1 MRTIMVMNAKG
12 GCGKTTIATNLA
24 SYYASELGATVAL
37 ADYDPLQSSLDWL
50 ALRPAERAP
59 IKRVAALDKG
69 LRGLG
74 HGTDYLIIDSPARS
88 SGSEL
93 AELVRHTETIVV
105 PVLPS
110 PVDIN
115 AAVRFIEELRA
126 IGRVVR
132 KQVRIGLVAN
142 RIREHSLMFDELNT
156 FLEQQKI
163 PFIATLREAQ
173 NYVRAFSRGL
183 GIYELPQ
190 YLAWRDWEYFQFL
203 IDWLESRRSVPK

>member
-50 ALRPAERAP
+50 ALRPAECAP

-69 LRGLG
+69 LRGVG
-74 HGTDYLIIDSPARS
+74 HGTDYLIIDSPARA

-93 AELVRHTETIVV
+93 TGLVRHTETIVV

-110 PVDIN
+110 PVDIS

-126 IGRVVR
+126 IGRVAH

-142 RIREHSLMFDELNT
+142 RIREHSLMFDELDA
-156 FLEQQKI
+156 FLERQKI